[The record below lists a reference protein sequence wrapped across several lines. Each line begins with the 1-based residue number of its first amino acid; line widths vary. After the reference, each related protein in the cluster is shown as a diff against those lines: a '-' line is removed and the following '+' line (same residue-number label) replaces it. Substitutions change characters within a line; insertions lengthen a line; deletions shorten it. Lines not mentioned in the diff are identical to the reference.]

1 MRRLQ
6 ISKLLLT
13 ILVVTFSLIPLSGY
27 SESLVAHKSLGAEN
41 LDVNQVKRIFLGK
54 ITRLDSG
61 ETVRPCYLADDAFF
75 SMIGKTAS
83 QFDAYWN
90 KRIFSGTGIK
100 PAMLESISSVLDFVV
115 NNEGAICYA
124 TGATAGDGMVT
135 LNF

>member
-1 MRRLQ
+1 MRRLY
-6 ISKLLLT
+6 IAKLFVT
-13 ILVVTFSLIPLSGY
+13 VLVATFSLIPVFSH
-27 SESLVAHKSLGAEN
+27 SETLVAHKSLSAES
-41 LDVNQVKRIFLGK
+41 LDINQVKRIFLGK

-75 SMIGKTAS
+75 NVIEKTAS

-100 PAMLESISSVLDFVV
+100 PAMLESVSSVLDFVE

-124 TGATAGDGMVT
+124 TGAQAGDGMVT
-135 LNF
+135 LSF